1 MSRDKAIELAEEY
14 LRSYED
20 IKVHIEIL
28 EEEKKVLAE
37 MIATLPAIEY
47 DSVKVQASA
56 TGNPTEQNAM
66 SLLEKSLYIDS
77 DLKNSRLTIYKIDR
91 ALNELNEIQKKVVY
105 LTLIKNYN
113 WNNVSYRLGYSE
125 RQLRRIR
132 AGAVYKFATILFGPA
147 ILGKDV
153 RKMSDF

>member
-47 DSVKVQASA
+47 DSVKVQAGA
-56 TGNPTEQNAM
+56 GNPTEQNAM

-91 ALNELNEIQKKVVY
+91 AMSELNDIQRKVVY

-113 WNNVSYRLGYSE
+113 WTNVSNRLGYSE

>member
-1 MSRDKAIELAEEY
+1 
-14 LRSYED
+14 
-20 IKVHIEIL
+20 
-28 EEEKKVLAE
+28 

-47 DSVKVQASA
+47 DSVKVQAGA
-56 TGNPTEQNAM
+56 GNPTEQNAM
-66 SLLEKSLYIDS
+66 SLLEKSLYIYS

-91 ALNELNEIQKKVVY
+91 AMSELNDIQRKVVY

-113 WNNVSYRLGYSE
+113 WTNVSNRLGYSE
-125 RQLRRIR
+125 IQLRRIR

-153 RKMSDF
+153 PLCWIFREKTC

>member
-47 DSVKVQASA
+47 DSVKVQAGA

-77 DLKNSRLTIYKIDR
+77 DLKNSKLTIYKIDR
-91 ALNELNEIQKKVVY
+91 AMNELNEIQKKVVY

-113 WNNVSYRLGYSE
+113 WNNVSNRLGYSE

-132 AGAVYKFATILFGPA
+132 AGAVYKFAMILFGPA